1 MRNLESIRLIVLDVD
16 GTMTDGGI
24 YIDNNGIEQ
33 KKFNI
38 KDGAGII
45 LADIYRNRIYDFNR
59 S

>member
-33 KKFNI
+33 KNL
-38 KDGAGII
+38 I
-45 LADIYRNRIYDFNR
+45 LKMALVLFLQNL
-59 S
+59 

>member
-33 KKFNI
+33 N
-38 KDGAGII
+38 
-45 LADIYRNRIYDFNR
+45 RNRIYDFNR